1 MQVLSNSIQ
10 IVHCLL
16 KEVLS
21 DAQIIVDATAGN
33 GYDTLFLAQNASTK
47 THIYAFD
54 IQKQAIF
61 NAKEMILNNEHSLK
75 IPLNNIQFINDSH
88 ERIDEYVSDFIDVA
102 IFNLGYLPGGNHEY
116 TTKNDIT
123 MKTLQRF
130 INKLKINGHL
140 AIVMYP
146 GHEEGLKEYQA
157 IELWAKDLMKKS
169 FTVGWYKM
177 VNHNFNAPTL
187 CWIEKVGE

>member
-33 GYDTLFLAQNASTK
+33 GHDTLFLAQNASIK
-47 THIYAFD
+47 AHIYAFD

-61 NAKEMILNNEHSLK
+61 NAREMILDNEHSLK

-88 ERIDEYVSDFIDVA
+88 EKIDEYVSDFIDVA

-116 TTKNDIT
+116 TTKHDVT
-123 MKTLQRF
+123 MRTLQRF
-130 INKLKINGHL
+130 IAKLKINGYL

-157 IELWAKDLMKKS
+157 IELWTKDLMKKS
-169 FTVGWYKM
+169 FTVGWYKI

>member
-10 IVHCLL
+10 VVHCLL

-33 GYDTLFLAQNASTK
+33 GYDTLFLAQNASSK
-47 THIYAFD
+47 AHIYAFD
-54 IQKQAIF
+54 IQKKAIM
-61 NAKEMILNNEHSLK
+61 NAKERILNNEHSLK
-75 IPLNNIQFINDSH
+75 VPLDKIQFICDSH
-88 ERIDEYVSDFIDVA
+88 EKIDEYVQNPIDVI
-102 IFNLGYLPGGNHEY
+102 IFNLGYLPGGSHEF
-116 TTKNDIT
+116 TTKNEIT
-123 MKTLQRF
+123 MRTIKKCVS
-130 INKLKINGHL
+130 KLKINGHL

-146 GHEEGLKEYQA
+146 GHQEGLKEYQA
-157 IELWAKDLMKKS
+157 IELWTKNLAKNL

-177 VNHNFNAPTL
+177 INHNLNAPTL